1 MTTTDA
7 FRLLIIDD
15 NAAIHDDFRK
25 ILKTSATSDLD
36 AAEASFFGEA
46 ASVVPDV
53 SYRMESALQGEEGFR
68 RITDAMSTNDPF
80 AVAFVDMRMPPGWDG
95 LKTIE
100 HILQADS
107 DVQVVICSAF
117 SDYSWDAIRAR
128 LGKTDRLLI
137 LKKPFDTI
145 EVTQLA
151 AALSEKWSLKRQ
163 AHLKMEELEEM
174 VQERTEQLRL
184 SSVQD
189 LLTGLPNRA
198 FLTEQL
204 NLALARA
211 KNDPAYSFV
220 LLFLDFDRFKIVND
234 SLGHKVGDQL
244 LIAAAQRL
252 RECLAQRAA
261 KNAAPGGIA
270 VASRLGG
277 DEFVILLDGV
287 NRTED
292 IAPFADALLARL
304 AEPYHIDSH
313 ELHVTASIGVAL
325 GTTGCA
331 SPGDLL
337 RDADTAMYRAKSMG
351 KNRSVFFDQAMHDL
365 ALSRHVLENDFRR
378 AVALS
383 RLQVHYQPIVSL
395 ATGGVVCFEAL
406 MRWQH
411 PTRGLISPAEF
422 IPLAEETGL
431 ILPAGR
437 WILHESARQLR
448 QWRLQFPDL
457 HHLAVS
463 VNLSIKQ
470 LIDTTLVDT
479 LRGILHEY
487 QLPPQS
493 LKLEITESAVMDNP
507 GLALSILEQIKAL
520 GVQLYL
526 DDFGTGYSSLN
537 CLHRFPIDALKVDR
551 SFIDNVAE
559 RRDYSAVVHAI
570 VELAHNLNIK
580 LVAEGIENSDQS
592 IMLQALE
599 CDLAQGYFFS
609 RPLTASDA
617 TDFLANWQS
626 SAMAISGHAPAQ
638 APPPQALIVA
648 RD

>member
-1 MTTTDA
+1 
-7 FRLLIIDD
+7 
-15 NAAIHDDFRK
+15 
-25 ILKTSATSDLD
+25 
-36 AAEASFFGEA
+36 
-46 ASVVPDV
+46 
-53 SYRMESALQGEEGFR
+53 
-68 RITDAMSTNDPF
+68 
-80 AVAFVDMRMPPGWDG
+80 
-95 LKTIE
+95 
-100 HILQADS
+100 
-107 DVQVVICSAF
+107 
-117 SDYSWDAIRAR
+117 
-128 LGKTDRLLI
+128 
-137 LKKPFDTI
+137 
-145 EVTQLA
+145 
-151 AALSEKWSLKRQ
+151 
-163 AHLKMEELEEM
+163 
-174 VQERTEQLRL
+174 
-184 SSVQD
+184 
-189 LLTGLPNRA
+189 
-198 FLTEQL
+198 
-204 NLALARA
+204 
-211 KNDPAYSFV
+211 
-220 LLFLDFDRFKIVND
+220 
-234 SLGHKVGDQL
+234 
-244 LIAAAQRL
+244 
-252 RECLAQRAA
+252 
-261 KNAAPGGIA
+261 
-270 VASRLGG
+270 
-277 DEFVILLDGV
+277 
-287 NRTED
+287 
-292 IAPFADALLARL
+292 
-304 AEPYHIDSH
+304 
-313 ELHVTASIGVAL
+313 
-325 GTTGCA
+325 
-331 SPGDLL
+331 
-337 RDADTAMYRAKSMG
+337 
-351 KNRSVFFDQAMHDL
+351 
-365 ALSRHVLENDFRR
+365 
-378 AVALS
+378 
-383 RLQVHYQPIVSL
+383 
-395 ATGGVVCFEAL
+395 

-507 GLALSILEQIKAL
+507 GLAPSILEQIKAL